1 MMTNK
6 EPTPLPLLSRRE
18 IEARLAAPLLAA
30 LGEAFGR
37 EQVLTVA
44 QRVIQD
50 IARQQGAQLAA
61 SLGGCTLAHFAA
73 SLEAWKKD
81 DALEMDVLERS
92 NERFSFNVTHCRY
105 AEMYKELGI
114 PELGTLLSCNRDF
127 ALAQGFNPEIVLT
140 RTQTIMEGALFCDF
154 RYTLMT

>member
-1 MMTNK
+1 MIEDQLNSIGI
-6 EPTPLPLLSRRE
+6 LARRE
-18 IEARLAAPLLAA
+18 IEARIVVPLLAA

-44 QRVIQD
+44 QRVIKD
-50 IARQQGAQLAA
+50 IARQQGKQLAA

-81 DALEMDVLERS
+81 DALAMDVLERS

-127 ALAQGFNPEIVLT
+127 ALIEGFNPGVTLV

-154 RYTLMT
+154 RYTLTT

>member
-1 MMTNK
+1 MTNK
-6 EPTPLPLLSRRE
+6 EPTTFPLLSRRE

-61 SLGGCTLAHFAA
+61 SLGGCTLAYFAVV
-73 SLEAWKKD
+73 LGTWNQD
-81 DALEMDVLERS
+81 DALEMGMLEQS
-92 NERFSFNVTHCRY
+92 DERLTFNIRRCRF
-105 AEMYKELGI
+105 AEMYRALGI
-114 PELGTLLSCNRDF
+114 PELGTLFSCNRDF